1 MLLESINI
9 DMIGIIKEIP
19 NNSIAVESRIK
30 KKTKNNLLPL
40 NLNAFFDISKINLS
54 IINLWT

>member
-19 NNSIAVESRIK
+19 NNSIAVEIIIK
-30 KKTKNNLLPL
+30 KKTKNILLPL

-54 IINLWT
+54 IINL